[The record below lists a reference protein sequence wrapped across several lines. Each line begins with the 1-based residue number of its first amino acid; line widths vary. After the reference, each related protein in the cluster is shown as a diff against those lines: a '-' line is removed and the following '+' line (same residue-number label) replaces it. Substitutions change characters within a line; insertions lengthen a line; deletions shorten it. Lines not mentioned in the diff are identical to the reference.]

1 MDSVPSTSK
10 ADDEKQLQVKLKTTQ
25 ESFAVPDS
33 TLSVPENVNPEKLNQ
48 LLKSLLLDKVETVPE
63 FDFFLSDD
71 LLRSTL
77 GEFIKGNLNSLLK
90 SLLIKQKSFTIF
102 FADREDITNEHVLEI
117 LYLEQKGAPEPQ
129 DSVNHDDWVSG
140 VDVQGGLIL
149 SCSYDNTV
157 CLWDAKTAEKKLQ
170 IPGHGGPVRAAAFI
184 KVDEN
189 KNATFVSCSHDQTV
203 VLYKYCNETN
213 SIEGTNIG
221 KGT

>member
-77 GEFIKGNLNSLLK
+77 GEFIKGSLNSLLK
-90 SLLIKQKSFTIF
+90 SILIK
-102 FADREDITNEHVLEI
+102 
-117 LYLEQKGAPEPQ
+117 
-129 DSVNHDDWVSG
+129 
-140 VDVQGGLIL
+140 
-149 SCSYDNTV
+149 
-157 CLWDAKTAEKKLQ
+157 
-170 IPGHGGPVRAAAFI
+170 
-184 KVDEN
+184 
-189 KNATFVSCSHDQTV
+189 
-203 VLYKYCNETN
+203 
-213 SIEGTNIG
+213 
-221 KGT
+221 

>member
-77 GEFIKGNLNSLLK
+77 GEFIKGSLNSLLK
-90 SLLIKQKSFTIF
+90 SLLIKPKSFTIF
-102 FADREDITNEHVLEI
+102 FMNLQIEKTLPTNMFLRSYILNKKVLLNLKTVSI
-117 LYLEQKGAPEPQ
+117 MMIGYLE
-129 DSVNHDDWVSG
+129 SMS
-140 VDVQGGLIL
+140 
-149 SCSYDNTV
+149 
-157 CLWDAKTAEKKLQ
+157 
-170 IPGHGGPVRAAAFI
+170 
-184 KVDEN
+184 KV
-189 KNATFVSCSHDQTV
+189 V
-203 VLYKYCNETN
+203 
-213 SIEGTNIG
+213 
-221 KGT
+221 

>member
-77 GEFIKGNLNSLLK
+77 GEFIKGSLNSLLK
-90 SLLIKQKSFTIF
+90 SLLIKPKSFNIF
-102 FADREDITNEHVLEI
+102 FMN
-117 LYLEQKGAPEPQ
+117 
-129 DSVNHDDWVSG
+129 
-140 VDVQGGLIL
+140 
-149 SCSYDNTV
+149 
-157 CLWDAKTAEKKLQ
+157 LQ
-170 IPGHGGPVRAAAFI
+170 IERTLPMNTFLKSYI
-184 KVDEN
+184 LNKKVLLN
-189 KNATFVSCSHDQTV
+189 LKTVSIMMIGCLESMSKV
-203 VLYKYCNETN
+203 V
-213 SIEGTNIG
+213 
-221 KGT
+221 

>member
-90 SLLIKQKSFTIF
+90 SILIKPKSFTI
-102 FADREDITNEHVLEI
+102 L
-117 LYLEQKGAPEPQ
+117 
-129 DSVNHDDWVSG
+129 
-140 VDVQGGLIL
+140 LIH
-149 SCSYDNTV
+149 
-157 CLWDAKTAEKKLQ
+157 LQ
-170 IPGHGGPVRAAAFI
+170 IEKTLQMNTFLKSYI
-184 KVDEN
+184 LNKKVLLN
-189 KNATFVSCSHDQTV
+189 LKTVSIMMIGSLESMSKV
-203 VLYKYCNETN
+203 V
-213 SIEGTNIG
+213 
-221 KGT
+221 

>member
-77 GEFIKGNLNSLLK
+77 GEFIKGNLNSLKK
-90 SLLIKQKSFTIF
+90 SLLIKPKSFTI
-102 FADREDITNEHVLEI
+102 L
-117 LYLEQKGAPEPQ
+117 
-129 DSVNHDDWVSG
+129 
-140 VDVQGGLIL
+140 LIH
-149 SCSYDNTV
+149 
-157 CLWDAKTAEKKLQ
+157 LQ
-170 IPGHGGPVRAAAFI
+170 IEKTLPTNTFLKSYI
-184 KVDEN
+184 LNKKVLLN
-189 KNATFVSCSHDQTV
+189 LKTVSIMMIGSLESMSKV
-203 VLYKYCNETN
+203 V
-213 SIEGTNIG
+213 
-221 KGT
+221 

>member
-1 MDSVPSTSK
+1 MPLRVTLLANQNKNKNNSRAFFKFQLKVGEKCEIMDSVPSTSK

-90 SLLIKQKSFTIF
+90 SLLIK
-102 FADREDITNEHVLEI
+102 
-117 LYLEQKGAPEPQ
+117 
-129 DSVNHDDWVSG
+129 
-140 VDVQGGLIL
+140 
-149 SCSYDNTV
+149 
-157 CLWDAKTAEKKLQ
+157 
-170 IPGHGGPVRAAAFI
+170 
-184 KVDEN
+184 
-189 KNATFVSCSHDQTV
+189 
-203 VLYKYCNETN
+203 
-213 SIEGTNIG
+213 
-221 KGT
+221 